1 MVHATIGYWSL
12 SDSCLSLTEE
22 RNVVESFFKS
32 TWSLP
37 MTACPLSYSIFS
49 YLHSYASLLSAQF
62 CPWSRHY
69 PSLIMSTLIL
79 PCPAITMTRLTMHAR
94 TKSKNMKYITL
105 QKYAIIKQNTLKTT
119 LKLRKFNRC
128 HRLLLCS
135 DQAIKLCSRPNM
147 LWMHLRWEG
156 WVRCKEGNSTIYRQ
170 RTCCGLRINRPIYL
184 TLTTTIHIEL
194 KTMK

>member
-1 MVHATIGYWSL
+1 MVHATIRCWSL

-22 RNVVESFFKS
+22 RNVVESFFNLHEVCPCS
-32 TWSLP
+32 
-37 MTACPLSYSIFS
+37 CPLSYSIFS

-79 PCPAITMTRLTMHAR
+79 PCPAITIARLTMHAR

-135 DQAIKLCSRPNM
+135 DQAIKLCSIG
-147 LWMHLRWEG
+147 L
-156 WVRCKEGNSTIYRQ
+156 
-170 RTCCGLRINRPIYL
+170 TCSECI
-184 TLTTTIHIEL
+184 
-194 KTMK
+194 